1 MSGHN
6 TFNGQPAQVSLR
18 YRVMSRNEGIAL
30 VSVLWIVALLSMV
43 AFGVSTSVRNETR
56 MVRNMLL
63 SAQAQYAAEGAI
75 ELAISSLL
83 TPSQQRWPADGTV
96 RQFQIATAEVSVAIF
111 DEAGKIDLNFASA
124 ELLNNLLETAGVE
137 ADLRM
142 SLVDA
147 IMDWRDSD
155 NLRRLN
161 GAEDDDYSAAG
172 LPYGA
177 KDAKFVTVDEI
188 ALVLGMQPE
197 IVQAIKPVLTV
208 YSRQPGINPVVAS
221 EQALRAYSGG
231 NSMAVDAYIDQRKA
245 PSDGTANA
253 EPEFIDRR
261 LLATAGSS
269 IYTIHVE
276 SRVEE
281 TIVTRMDATVVLL
294 GGREL
299 YKVLSWKQP
308 SQVLIAM
315 DSMTEID
322 SDSDRQEWDSN
333 E

>member
-1 MSGHN
+1 
-6 TFNGQPAQVSLR
+6 
-18 YRVMSRNEGIAL
+18 
-30 VSVLWIVALLSMV
+30 
-43 AFGVSTSVRNETR
+43 
-56 MVRNMLL
+56 MLL

-75 ELAISSLL
+75 EVAISNLL

-96 RQFQIATAEVSVAIF
+96 QQFQIATAEVSVAIF

-177 KDAKFVTVDEI
+177 KDAKFVTVDELG
-188 ALVLGMQPE
+188 LVLGMQPE

-231 NSMAVDAYIDQRKA
+231 NSVAVDAYIHQRTA

-261 LLATAGSS
+261 LLSTAGSS

-281 TIVTRMDATVVLL
+281 TIVARMAATVVLL
-294 GGREL
+294 GGRKL

-308 SQVLIAM
+308 SQILIAKG
-315 DSMTEID
+315 SMTGFD
-322 SDSDRQEWDSN
+322 DNSDREEWDSN